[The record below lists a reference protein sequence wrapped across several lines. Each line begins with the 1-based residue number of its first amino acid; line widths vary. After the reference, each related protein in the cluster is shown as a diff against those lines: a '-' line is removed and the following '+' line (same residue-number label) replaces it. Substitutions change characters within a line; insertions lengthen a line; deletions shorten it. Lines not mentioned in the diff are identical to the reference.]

1 MSGGLGPQRTTN
13 SGSSWSTPYGFV
25 SSDRYNWCAPF
36 VMDPSDHN
44 VLLAGSQRVYKS
56 SDNGI
61 HYAPISGDLTRNLE
75 ASLSFA
81 STLST
86 LEIAP
91 SNSSVYYAGTTDGKV
106 WRSQDGGL
114 TWADISAGLPVRWVT
129 RVTAD
134 PFDAATI
141 YVTLSGFTLDE
152 PLAHLYRSIDYG
164 GTWTPIDGNL
174 PDVPANDILVDP
186 TDTNRLYLAN
196 DVGVYTSR
204 DLGGTWYPL
213 GTGMPPVPVADL
225 TLHNAS
231 RTLVAATHGR
241 SQWTLDL
248 HDLPV
253 AVAPAPAPVRL
264 ALSTPAPNP
273 SRTEVRLELELSQAG
288 RARAEVFDE
297 MGRRVTRL
305 FDRALVAG
313 RHPIGWAGRDADGR
327 ASRAGVYF
335 LRVTLD
341 DRTVVT
347 RRITRLD

>member
-1 MSGGLGPQRTTN
+1 MRRSFAAPSGF
-13 SGSSWSTPYGFV
+13 ST
-25 SSDRYNWCAPF
+25 SDRYNWSTPIAINPRN
-36 VMDPSDHN
+36 HN
-44 VLLAGSQRVYKS
+44 LLLAGSHRVYKS
-56 SDNGI
+56 TNNGVS
-61 HYAPISGDLTRNLE
+61 YAPISGDLTRNL
-75 ASLSFA
+75 STMLGYA

-134 PFDAATI
+134 PFDAATV

-152 PLAHLYRSIDYG
+152 PLAHVYRSIDYG

-174 PDVPANDILVDP
+174 PDIPANDILVDP

-253 AVAPAPAPVRL
+253 AVAPAPAPAAL
-264 ALSTPAPNP
+264 ALSAPAPNP
-273 SRTEVRLELELSQAG
+273 SRGEVRLELELSQAG
-288 RARAEVFDE
+288 RARAEEFTVE
-297 MGRRVTRL
+297 VMTTRIADVYGSL
-305 FDRALVAG
+305 A
-313 RHPIGWAGRDADGR
+313 HP
-327 ASRAGVYF
+327 
-335 LRVTLD
+335 
-341 DRTVVT
+341 
-347 RRITRLD
+347 